1 VIPRFLFLLALAT
14 ALAGCGDRNIEE
26 GAQSSDPS
34 VATTE
39 SPDVATRTR
48 PSVEEA
54 AAGTYYGILDQP
66 IMLVGGLYEGPPFVE
81 DGASRPRVELIRD
94 FELSGDL
101 NGDGLEETIVLLA
114 ESSGGSG
121 TFGHLAVLAR
131 QDGRATNIGTA
142 PLGDRVQIR
151 DRVVD
156 GDTIVLDVVQAG
168 PEDAAC
174 CPSQLVT
181 RRWTLG
187 PEGLNEGAAEI
198 RGALSLAVLEDVEW
212 RLVSLNGDVDAPE
225 EPAIT
230 LIFYGDKVGGTSGCN
245 RYMGASTTGQAPGD
259 LSFGPLAGTMM
270 ACSEDV
276 MDLEQQF
283 LNLMGQVTRF
293 SFHLG
298 KLGLTSVDEAGNV
311 HVLLFESHPIPAG
324 NG

>member
-1 VIPRFLFLLALAT
+1 MIPRLLFLLALAA
-14 ALAGCGDRNIEE
+14 ALPGCDDRNIGE
-26 GAQSSDPS
+26 GAGSSDAPK
-34 VATTE
+34 ATAE
-39 SPDVATRTR
+39 SPDVEALAP

-54 AAGTYYGILDQP
+54 AAGTYFGILDQP
-66 IMLVGGLYEGPPFVE
+66 ITLTGGVYEGPPFVE
-81 DGASRPRVELIRD
+81 GGASRPRVELIRD
-94 FELSGDL
+94 FELTGDL
-101 NGDGLEETIVLLA
+101 NRDGLEETIVLLA

-131 QDGRATNIGTA
+131 EDGRATNIGTA

-168 PEDAAC
+168 AEDAAC

-187 PEGLNEGAAEI
+187 PEGLNEDAAEI
-198 RGALSLAVLEDVEW
+198 QGALSLAVLEGVEW
-212 RLVSLNGDVDAPE
+212 RLISLNGDVDAPE

-245 RYMGASTTGQAPGD
+245 RYMGASTTSQAPGD

-270 ACSEDV
+270 ACSEEV

-298 KLGLTSVDEAGNV
+298 KLALTSVDEAGNV
-311 HVLLFESHPIPAG
+311 HVLLFESRPIPAE